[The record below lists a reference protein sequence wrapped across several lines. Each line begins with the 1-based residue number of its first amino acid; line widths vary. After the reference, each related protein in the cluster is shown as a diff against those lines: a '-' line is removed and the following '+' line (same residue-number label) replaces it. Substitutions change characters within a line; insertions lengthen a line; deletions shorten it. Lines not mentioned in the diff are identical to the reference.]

1 MPILVRRS
9 PHSPCWK
16 NPPANIRPNSSII
29 HDWWAS
35 WMSVGIIRI
44 CNTSST
50 ELYCVLML
58 VLLVELEPAPG
69 ALTTRILPTRNI
81 LYRFIFVKG
90 FDDYRPSCW
99 INSFIRSVYVSKV
112 LSVAF
117 TIVRLIGLNKL
128 TTLALGL
135 SYYCF
140 PVCSSHYPD
149 VETWG
154 VLLVN

>member
-1 MPILVRRS
+1 VPILVRRS
-9 PHSPCWK
+9 PHSPCWR

-99 INSFIRSVYVSKV
+99 INSFIRSVYVSRV
-112 LSVAF
+112 LSVYLSR
-117 TIVRLIGLNKL
+117 RLRRQRDLPRDHYGGGTSKTRKRYLTNPTFLNSYCNA
-128 TTLALGL
+128 TTL
-135 SYYCF
+135 
-140 PVCSSHYPD
+140 
-149 VETWG
+149 
-154 VLLVN
+154 